1 MLDACGAYSSL
12 RVLRRGG
19 YRSAT
24 KETLATEG
32 TQECRDKNRSL
43 TYCDKRIFSGEFC
56 DNLAEKL
63 YLCTQEKIISKDMTT
78 RREKA
83 KAQKPQINKQ
93 LEAVNAEEPKV
104 KVNQRK
110 EKFADFLIDVAKYVL
125 TGVVIT
131 SLFNDV
137 TDKTT
142 IYLIGIAVVCVTL
155 LLGLSLTSKTKD
167 K

>member
-1 MLDACGAYSSL
+1 MLPKGRKKS
-12 RVLRRGG
+12 
-19 YRSAT
+19 
-24 KETLATEG
+24 
-32 TQECRDKNRSL
+32 
-43 TYCDKRIFSGEFC
+43 
-56 DNLAEKL
+56 
-63 YLCTQEKIISKDMTT
+63 
-78 RREKA
+78 
-83 KAQKPQINKQ
+83 KPQRPLLNKQ
-93 LEAVNAEEPKV
+93 LEAAQAEEPKV

>member
-1 MLDACGAYSSL
+1 
-12 RVLRRGG
+12 
-19 YRSAT
+19 
-24 KETLATEG
+24 
-32 TQECRDKNRSL
+32 
-43 TYCDKRIFSGEFC
+43 
-56 DNLAEKL
+56 
-63 YLCTQEKIISKDMTT
+63 MTT

-104 KVNQRK
+104 KVNQRQ
-110 EKFADFLIDVAKYVL
+110 EKFADYLIDVSKYVL

-142 IYLIGIAVVCVTL
+142 IYLIGLVVVCLTL
-155 LLGLSLTSKTKD
+155 ILGLLLTSKRKD